1 MTESPGNSKLK
12 TRNLL
17 FSAGDLSG
25 DIHMAR
31 LVREVRARHPD
42 WTIHALGGAHQK
54 DAGANILE
62 NTSGYGVIG
71 IGPALKLLP
80 GIPRLR
86 RKLVRFL
93 QTHQIAAVVLCDWGA
108 FHIHLLRLLQE
119 FKVPVLYY
127 FPPRSWQKGDDGGLH
142 IVPYVERVAT
152 PFEWSADRLKNAGCN
167 AEWVGH
173 PLLEI
178 VEDARKQYSRTATR
192 RLWGA
197 SDEDFLVAILPGS
210 REMELKLLAPTLAH
224 AARLLGQKHS
234 RARFVVAAA
243 RGTTAKV
250 HSHFARAGVEARI
263 VEDRAGQVLLACDAA
278 WVKSGTATL
287 EAAVC
292 DAPQL
297 VVYDIPLVLRAQ
309 WILSGMQSKVKMI
322 GMPNII
328 AGRKVIPEIL
338 CNDFR
343 APRLAA
349 QMSTLLTDESAR
361 GEQRD
366 LYDEVRAAL
375 GARLP
380 YTATH
385 RTADILEEMM
395 NEKSEVKS
403 QNDE

>member
-1 MTESPGNSKLK
+1 
-12 TRNLL
+12 
-17 FSAGDLSG
+17 
-25 DIHMAR
+25 MAR
-31 LVREVRARHPD
+31 LAREVLSRHPD
-42 WTIHALGGAHQK
+42 WTIHALGGPHQK

-71 IGPALKLLP
+71 IGPALKHLP
-80 GIPRLR
+80 GIPRLKR
-86 RKLVRFL
+86 NLIKFL
-93 QTHQIAAVVLCDWGA
+93 KANKIAAAVLCDWGA

-119 FKVPVLYY
+119 FHIPVLYY
-127 FPPRSWQKGDDGGLH
+127 FPPRSWQKGESGGLH

-152 PFEWSADRLKNAGCN
+152 PFEWSAQRFQKAGCN
-167 AEWVGH
+167 ADWVGH

-178 VEDARKQYSRTATR
+178 VEDARKQYSRAASR
-192 RLWGA
+192 QLWGA
-197 SDEDFLVAILPGS
+197 GEGDFLIGILPGS
-210 REMELKLLAPTLAH
+210 REMELKLLAPTLAQ
-224 AARLLGQKHS
+224 AARLVQQQYS
-234 RARFVVAAA
+234 SARFVIAAA
-243 RGTTAKV
+243 RGTSSKV
-250 HSHFARAGVEARI
+250 HGHFARAGVEVRI
-263 VEDRAGQVLLACDAA
+263 VEDRASQVLLACDAA

-297 VVYDIPLVLRAQ
+297 VVYDIPFLLRAQ
-309 WILSGMQSKVKMI
+309 WLLSGMQSKVKMI

-328 AGRKVIPEIL
+328 AGRKIIPEIL

-343 APRLAA
+343 APNLARE
-349 QMSTLLTDESAR
+349 MSTLLTNEPAR
-361 GEQRD
+361 QTQHA

-395 NEKSEVKS
+395 NGKSEVRS